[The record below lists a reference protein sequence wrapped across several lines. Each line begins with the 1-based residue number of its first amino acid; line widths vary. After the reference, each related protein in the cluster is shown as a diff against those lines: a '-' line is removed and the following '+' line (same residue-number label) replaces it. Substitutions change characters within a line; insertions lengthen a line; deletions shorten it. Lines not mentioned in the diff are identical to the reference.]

1 MKVEAI
7 TNGLGEFFR
16 SLLPNISKKDI
27 MIDVTHSYDELNQI
41 VIPMYDANTEDM
53 TFKGEL
59 AKLMDKKLKEK
70 KLDNS
75 KNCYLSIS
83 KLLKKVSENEE
94 EVMKLLQNEFMNE
107 VIKDVIDYKRISI
120 LNYIESLNFI
130 NDYSRR
136 FILGLV
142 AQEFDS
148 HTASK
153 ITGPIDKATI
163 SWVSDSRNMETF
175 VHVLDI
181 CSGPTKGFL
190 NSIKPL
196 EGVTFDPTQTEIQ
209 LTIKAG
215 ELDPNGFG
223 IIPVRLNPIYHI
235 GLAVNKWRVAR
246 YERNVEEKA
255 KLQLMLLALQEQKS
269 KSQDKE
275 KIENLEKQIKYR
287 SNQIN
292 ILTGKIEEMEEE

>member
-7 TNGLGEFFR
+7 TNGLGEFFS

-27 MIDVTHSYDELNQI
+27 LIDVTHSYDELHQI
-41 VIPMYDANTEDM
+41 VIPMYEANTEDM

-59 AKLMDKKLKEK
+59 AKEFDKKLKK
-70 KLDNS
+70 AKLDLG

-83 KLLKKVSENEE
+83 KLLQKVSDNEE
-94 EVMKLLQNEFMNE
+94 DVMKLLQNEFMNE
-107 VIKDVIDYKRISI
+107 IVKDVIDLKRINI

-136 FILGLV
+136 FVLALV
-142 AQEFDS
+142 SQEFDS

-153 ITGPIDKATI
+153 IMGPIDKATV

-175 VHVLDI
+175 IQVIGV
-181 CSGPTKGFL
+181 CSSPTKSFL
-190 NSIKPL
+190 DSIKPL
-196 EGVTFDPTQTEIQ
+196 EGVTYDPTQIEIQ
-209 LTIKAG
+209 VSIKSSTA
-215 ELDPNGFG
+215 DPHGYG

-235 GLAVNKWRVAR
+235 GLAINKWRVAR
-246 YERNVEEKA
+246 YERNIEEKA
-255 KLQLMLLALQEQKS
+255 KLQLMLMALQEQKA
-269 KSQDKE
+269 KTEDKE
-275 KIENLEKQIKYR
+275 KMTNLEKQIKYR

-292 ILTGKIEEMEEE
+292 ILSGKIEEMEEA